1 MNYFFSIS
9 SEPWR
14 TRTRSASKSEN
25 SPAKDIQTHKPSG
38 DIRRSMRKLFDDT
51 NDAEITLKSPVKI
64 SPNEVD
70 DDDTFKSPTKLRTRL
85 TTTPRKKNI
94 DTLNDTTNTNT
105 RSSLISPMKELQD
118 SPFKSPMKRPMR
130 KLSEA
135 SPMKELPDSP
145 FKSPMKRPM
154 RKLSEASPMKE
165 LGSPFKSPMK
175 RPMRRLPE
183 ASPMKEL
190 GSPFKSPM
198 KRPMRK
204 ISGTITPKKKKS
216 PSNDESKLQISPE
229 IVNKLLRPQRK
240 NLGSPIKSPLK
251 DSRKQFHE
259 NFRENDFTKNDNIS
273 DNVVPKQSM
282 MMSPAKKSSS
292 PTKRALKISRSKKR
306 LSTNPPPFAE
316 KEPKNS
322 DLEKIENNVD
332 VETAVKSILSTPPQ
346 SSKQSK
352 MLRSD
357 SDKENL
363 VMVTPESNRPSRH
376 RKTVERMGID
386 DVKLLDTISP
396 KVKFSSTASTSKLDE
411 MLDEEE
417 LSKGF
422 DDKSNDV
429 LEVRSAL
436 PSLHDI
442 LSTPKSVSDL
452 FDEMIG
458 SGTTERG
465 SATSAGKTTGSNV
478 KENDDVNAI
487 DELLTTPPVSKT
499 YSKRR
504 KSENQNNQQ
513 SDSVTRNLVVINLTP
528 SRKKLS
534 KEAVKE
540 SEIDHG
546 E

>member
-94 DTLNDTTNTNT
+94 DTINDTTNTNT

-154 RKLSEASPMKE
+154 RKLS
-165 LGSPFKSPMK
+165 
-175 RPMRRLPE
+175 E

-282 MMSPAKKSSS
+282 MMSPDKKSSS

-411 MLDEEE
+411 MLDEQE

-422 DDKSNDV
+422 DDKSNDG

-465 SATSAGKTTGSNV
+465 SITSAGNTTGSNV
-478 KENDDVNAI
+478 KENNDVNAI